1 MLCPPFAYGYQ
12 PSEKVWGRF
21 YIDQLEDA
29 GWRDDAFD
37 SLILPPVRKQIVR
50 SLVNSHRFPEP
61 EFIRDEGELKGKG
74 LVILLLGAPGSGKT
88 LMAETVAEHTKRVLL
103 NISSGELGNAVHS
116 IDTNLKRYLRYATA
130 LNAIVLIDE
139 ADVFLEARQGGLS
152 TQLEHNSLVAGEGVS
167 LCIHGIFI
175 SNS

>member
-1 MLCPPFAYGYQ
+1 
-12 PSEKVWGRF
+12 
-21 YIDQLEDA
+21 
-29 GWRDDAFD
+29 
-37 SLILPPVRKQIVR
+37 
-50 SLVNSHRFPEP
+50 
-61 EFIRDEGELKGKG
+61 
-74 LVILLLGAPGSGKT
+74 VILLLGAPGSGKT